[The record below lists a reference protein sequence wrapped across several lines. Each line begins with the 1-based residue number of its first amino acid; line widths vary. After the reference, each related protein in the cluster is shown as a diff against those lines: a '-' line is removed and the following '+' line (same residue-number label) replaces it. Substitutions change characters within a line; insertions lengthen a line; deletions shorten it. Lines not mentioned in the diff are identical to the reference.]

1 MFFWWDFQY
10 SSTGRVYFS
19 LMQKLQDLHHIYETS
34 LIEGCDIGY
43 TEGGHRN
50 WWIITNHLVTVLAFV
65 RKSPLDFNQ
74 DAKQTP
80 SLVSPSAFL
89 PNSSSTVLN
98 LDTSTVFS
106 IFMFESWSAS
116 NLSLIMSSL
125 DSCYLNSINKAETW
139 ISIEWSE
146 YSQIIFSLIFFQ
158 PGRWYCSLWVIIIHT
173 VLTPH
178 WLTPLFTLTLYQ
190 KMGFQRD
197 FCRELLGSGISF
209 IRINHFLKVGF
220 QSNFHR
226 EYCKIT
232 LISST

>member
-1 MFFWWDFQY
+1 MFFWWDFWY
-10 SSTGRVYFS
+10 SLTGRVYFS
-19 LMQKLQDLHHIYETS
+19 LMQKLQDLHHIYENS
-34 LIEGCDIGY
+34 LIAGCTQLCDIGY

-65 RKSPLDFNQ
+65 RKSPSDFNQ

-80 SLVSPSAFL
+80 SLVSHPAFL

-146 YSQIIFSLIFFQ
+146 YSQFIFSLIFFR

-190 KMGFQRD
+190 KWD
-197 FCRELLGSGISF
+197 FRGISVE
-209 IRINHFLKVGF
+209 NFLGVGF
-220 QSNFHR
+220 HSL
-226 EYCKIT
+226 K
-232 LISST
+232 